1 MESFGAVLDRL
12 TKNLISE
19 LLAAVHASALERLA
33 EERKKETRAKPV
45 RILRPSFAE
54 PVATQPVVVR
64 HFDIPV
70 GQRRRRRS
78 SGDAPS
84 RAPRKPALL
93 PPQPQT
99 FKFEVIPH
107 PDRKNR
113 RIVMTRVNT

>member
-12 TKNLISE
+12 TKNLISQ
-19 LLAAVHASALERLA
+19 LFAAVHASALERLA
-33 EERKKETRAKPV
+33 EERQKETRAKPT

-78 SGDAPS
+78 SGGAPS
-84 RAPRKPALL
+84 RKPALL
-93 PPQPQT
+93 PPPPQT

-113 RIVMTRVNT
+113 RIVMTRVNS

>member
-12 TKNLISE
+12 TKTLVSE
-19 LLAAVHASALERLA
+19 LLAAVHAAALERLA
-33 EERKKETRAKPV
+33 EERKKETRAKPT
-45 RILRPSFAE
+45 RILRSSFPE

-70 GQRRRRRS
+70 GQPRRRRRS
-78 SGDAPS
+78 SGSSPT
-84 RAPRKPALL
+84 RKPTLVA
-93 PPQPQT
+93 PPPQT

-113 RIVMTRVNT
+113 RIVMTRVNS

>member
-1 MESFGAVLDRL
+1 MESFGAALDRL

-78 SGDAPS
+78 SGGSPS
-84 RAPRKPALL
+84 RKPALL

>member
-33 EERKKETRAKPV
+33 EERKKETRTKPV

-54 PVATQPVVVR
+54 PVATQAVVVR

-78 SGDAPS
+78 SSGTA
-84 RAPRKPALL
+84 APRKPAIL

-107 PDRKNR
+107 PDRNNR

>member
-1 MESFGAVLDRL
+1 MESFGAALDRL
-12 TKNLISE
+12 TKNLFSE
-19 LLAAVHASALERLA
+19 LFAAVHAHALERLA
-33 EERKKETRAKPV
+33 EEREKETRAKPT

-54 PVATQPVVVR
+54 PMATQPVVVR

-70 GQRRRRRS
+70 GQRRRRRRS
-78 SGDAPS
+78 SGAAPS
-84 RAPRKPALL
+84 RKPVML

-99 FKFEVIPH
+99 VKVELIPH